1 MAGSASA
8 FYIEEIAALQTYQK
22 EILKALDDLT
32 SASTALTTNEAL
44 TAVDAVSGALGMAGA
59 NNGLGAF
66 DEAATLSTTYNNVM
80 QTLMTN
86 FKEISELVTAM
97 ANALGKSAQ
106 SYQETE
112 QQITDSFN
120 QIVTK
125 YEAQSGSF
133 NPTPT
138 TTAPGASTG
147 QSGTTGAYYS
157 ATPATASNTTTTTT
171 STPPNTTT
179 TTTPTS
185 TTSSGT
191 PSSSGS
197 GSGTGSISQDNT
209 ANASNNT
216 SSEE

>member
-44 TAVDAVSGALGMAGA
+44 TAVDAVSGALGGVGA

-120 QIVTK
+120 QIVSK
-125 YEAQSGSF
+125 YEAQSGGF

-138 TTAPGASTG
+138 TTAPGTSTG
-147 QSGTTGAYYS
+147 QSGTTGTYNS

-171 STPPNTTT
+171 
-179 TTTPTS
+179 TPTS
-185 TTSSGT
+185 TSNS
-191 PSSSGS
+191 SSSGS
-197 GSGTGSISQDNT
+197 QDNI

>member
-44 TAVDAVSGALGMAGA
+44 TAVDAVSGAFGGVGA

-66 DEAATLSTTYNNVM
+66 DEAATLSTTYNDVM

-86 FKEISELVTAM
+86 FKEISDLVTAM

-120 QIVTK
+120 QIVSK
-125 YEAQSGSF
+125 YESQRGSF

-138 TTAPGASTG
+138 TTTPSPATG
-147 QSGTTGAYYS
+147 QSGTTGTYNS
-157 ATPATASNTTTTTT
+157 ATPATASNTTTT
-171 STPPNTTT
+171 PP
-179 TTTPTS
+179 S

-197 GSGTGSISQDNT
+197 ISQDNS

>member
-106 SYQETE
+106 SYQET
-112 QQITDSFN
+112 
-120 QIVTK
+120 
-125 YEAQSGSF
+125 
-133 NPTPT
+133 
-138 TTAPGASTG
+138 

-171 STPPNTTT
+171 STTPNTTT

>member
-44 TAVDAVSGALGMAGA
+44 TAVDAVSGALGGVGA

-120 QIVTK
+120 QIVSK
-125 YEAQSGSF
+125 YEAQSGGF

-138 TTAPGASTG
+138 TTAPGTSTG
-147 QSGTTGAYYS
+147 QSGTTGTYYS

-171 STPPNTTT
+171 
-179 TTTPTS
+179 TPTS
-185 TTSSGT
+185 TTSSST
-191 PSSSGS
+191 PSSS
-197 GSGTGSISQDNT
+197 GSISQDNT

>member
-1 MAGSASA
+1 MAGSANA
-8 FYIEEIAALQTYQK
+8 FYIEEIAALQAYQK

-32 SASTALTTNEAL
+32 AASTALTTNEAL
-44 TAVDAVSGALGMAGA
+44 TAVDAVSGALGGVGA

-66 DEAATLSTTYNNVM
+66 DEASTLSTTYNNVM

-97 ANALGKSAQ
+97 ANALGKSART
-106 SYQETE
+106 YQETE

-120 QIVTK
+120 QIVSK
-125 YEAQSGSF
+125 YEAQSGGF

-138 TTAPGASTG
+138 TTAPSASTG
-147 QSGTTGAYYS
+147 QSGTTGTYNS
-157 ATPATASNTTTTTT
+157 ATPATLSNTTTTTT
-171 STPPNTTT
+171 STTPTSTT

-185 TTSSGT
+185 TTSSST
-191 PSSSGS
+191 PSSS
-197 GSGTGSISQDNT
+197 GSISQDNT

>member
-32 SASTALTTNEAL
+32 SANTALTTNEAL
-44 TAVDAVSGALGMAGA
+44 TAVDAVSGALGGVGA

-120 QIVTK
+120 QIVNK
-125 YEAQSGSF
+125 YEAQSGGF

-138 TTAPGASTG
+138 TTAPGATTG
-147 QSGTTGAYYS
+147 QSGTTGTYNS

-171 STPPNTTT
+171 TPPPPPPSTT

-185 TTSSGT
+185 TTPSNT
-191 PSSSGS
+191 PSSP
-197 GSGTGSISQDNT
+197 SGTGSISQGNT

>member
-44 TAVDAVSGALGMAGA
+44 TAVDAVSGALGGVGA

-120 QIVTK
+120 QIVSK
-125 YEAQSGSF
+125 YEAQSGGF

-138 TTAPGASTG
+138 TTAPGTSTG
-147 QSGTTGAYYS
+147 QSGTTGTYYS

-171 STPPNTTT
+171 
-179 TTTPTS
+179 TPTS
-185 TTSSGT
+185 TSNS
-191 PSSSGS
+191 SSSGS
-197 GSGTGSISQDNT
+197 QDNI

>member
-44 TAVDAVSGALGMAGA
+44 TAVDAVSGALGGVGA

-120 QIVTK
+120 QIVSK
-125 YEAQSGSF
+125 YEAQSGGF

-138 TTAPGASTG
+138 TTAPGTPTG
-147 QSGTTGAYYS
+147 QSGTTGTYNS

-171 STPPNTTT
+171 STTPNTTT

-185 TTSSGT
+185 TTSSST
-191 PSSSGS
+191 PSTP
-197 GSGTGSISQDNT
+197 SGTGSISQDNT
-209 ANASNNT
+209 ANSSNDT

>member
-44 TAVDAVSGALGMAGA
+44 TAVDAVSGAFGGVGA

-66 DEAATLSTTYNNVM
+66 DEAATLSTTYNGVM

-120 QIVTK
+120 QIVSK
-125 YEAQSGSF
+125 YEAQSGGF

-138 TTAPGASTG
+138 TTAPSASTG
-147 QSGTTGAYYS
+147 QSGTTGTYNS
-157 ATPATASNTTTTTT
+157 ATPATASNTTTTETT
-171 STPPNTTT
+171 TNLT
-179 TTTPTS
+179 TTTPPTS
-185 TTSSGT
+185 TSQSST
-191 PSSSGS
+191 PSSP
-197 GSGTGSISQDNT
+197 SGTGSISQDNT

>member
-1 MAGSASA
+1 MAGSANA
-8 FYIEEIAALQTYQK
+8 FYIEEIAALQAYQK

-44 TAVDAVSGALGMAGA
+44 TAVDAVSGALSGVGA

-66 DEAATLSTTYNNVM
+66 DEATTLSTTYNNVM

-86 FKEISELVTAM
+86 FKEISDLVTAM

-106 SYQETE
+106 TYRETE

-120 QIVTK
+120 QIVSK
-125 YEAQSGSF
+125 YETQSGSF
-133 NPTPT
+133 NPTPA
-138 TTAPGASTG
+138 TTAPSASTG
-147 QSGTTGAYYS
+147 QSGTTGTYNS
-157 ATPATASNTTTTTT
+157 ATPAMASNTTTTTT
-171 STPPNTTT
+171 STTPNSTTT
-179 TTTPTS
+179 TTATPTS

-191 PSSSGS
+191 PSSS
-197 GSGTGSISQDNT
+197 GSISQDNT

-216 SSEE
+216 SSQE

>member
-1 MAGSASA
+1 
-8 FYIEEIAALQTYQK
+8 LQTYQK

-44 TAVDAVSGALGMAGA
+44 TAVDAVSGALGGVGA

-120 QIVTK
+120 QIVSK
-125 YEAQSGSF
+125 YEAQSGGF

-138 TTAPGASTG
+138 TTAPGTSTG
-147 QSGTTGAYYS
+147 QSGTTGTYYS

-171 STPPNTTT
+171 
-179 TTTPTS
+179 TPTS
-185 TTSSGT
+185 TTSSST
-191 PSSSGS
+191 PSSS
-197 GSGTGSISQDNT
+197 GSISQDNT